1 MSELLSE
8 IVIYYSLGE
17 EVKLS
22 HVCFVYGQV
31 TEKIAKDLLLSWNS
45 EAVYESFSLVNLR

>member
-31 TEKIAKDLLLSWNS
+31 TEKIAKKFRGDTIMLS
-45 EAVYESFSLVNLR
+45 VGIICV